1 MINPNDIKIE
11 VIENKVITGGQQI
24 VSSDDGPKATY
35 GKQVLTM
42 NNGIRITYIPTGV
55 VVECKS
61 NISKSQ
67 NEQEALKILESVLN
81 ESYDLWLYSENEENF
96 YGETFYT
103 KESAI
108 EAALED
114 ENIGEVFYVGKQSQV
129 NISGVNVSTILED
142 VAENTAQGF
151 DGFGDDYLED
161 VKGEHMRELEDA
173 LDEVLF
179 KWIEKYNYKPDWY
192 EIVDIEMIR
201 R

>member
-11 VIENKVITGGQQI
+11 IINNKKSNGGQQ
-24 VSSDDGPKATY
+24 V
-35 GKQVLTM
+35 M
-42 NNGIRITYIPTGV
+42 NMNVGVRLTYIPNGTI
-55 VVECKS
+55 VEYDKHR
-61 NISKSQ
+61 SQ
-67 NEQEALKILESVLN
+67 FRNKEEAMKILESILN
-81 ESYDLWLYSENEENF
+81 GSCDLWLYSNNEESF
-96 YGETFYT
+96 YSDTFYT
-103 KESAI
+103 KDSAI
-108 EAALED
+108 QAALED
-114 ENIGEVFYVGKQSQV
+114 EEMEDVFYVGKQSPV
-129 NISGVNVSTILED
+129 NISGVNVSTILEN

-201 R
+201 K